1 MASKAL
7 VVAYLAALLVT
18 LQALITQV
26 APFDFVKQLKGC
38 HKGDRVKGVGDLKK
52 YLEHFGYLHYP
63 NSSDSHSKD
72 DDFDDLLERAVKTY
86 QANFHLNPSGT
97 LDDDMISTMM
107 RPRCGVPDI
116 VNGSNWMQSGKLRR
130 QHHHNSKSF
139 HQVSH
144 YSFFPGSPRWP
155 RTKLNLTY
163 GFHAS
168 VPSEHRNSIARA
180 FGRWAA
186 VTRRFSFSQT
196 SSYELADLTVLFG
209 SRAHGDNSPFDG
221 RGGTLAHAYAPT
233 DGRMHFD
240 ADELWS
246 NGAAPR
252 RYDVYTVALHEI
264 GHLLGLGHS
273 DVQNA
278 IMFPSISSNTVK
290 DMAGDDFNG
299 INALYN

>member
-7 VVAYLAALLVT
+7 VVAYLAVLLVT
-18 LQALITQV
+18 LQALITQA

-97 LDDDMISTMM
+97 LDDGTISTMM
-107 RPRCGVPDI
+107 RPRCGMAPNKAQPDLRVPCKRPER
-116 VNGSNWMQSGKLRR
+116 VQKLDSEGLR
-130 QHHHNSKSF
+130 QM
-139 HQVSH
+139 
-144 YSFFPGSPRWP
+144 G
-155 RTKLNLTY
+155 
-163 GFHAS
+163 
-168 VPSEHRNSIARA
+168 
-180 FGRWAA
+180 
-186 VTRRFSFSQT
+186 T
-196 SSYELADLTVLFG
+196 SSYELADLIVLFG

-221 RGGTLAHAYAPT
+221 RGGTLAHAYAPR

-264 GHLLGLGHS
+264 RHLLGLGHS

-278 IMFPSISSNTVK
+278 IMFPFISSNTVK